1 MKPTNAGN
9 ARDASLIPGEENGSS
24 STPVF
29 LPENIHGQKSLA
41 GYSPWGRKEFGHNW
55 AHTRMC
61 THTQWCQTKSTFM
74 RFSYLS
80 SKWVIKQWRQLGTA
94 TVHLTQ
100 ELLTN
105 IQCSGGSWSFVKET
119 RALKNRVVASH
130 RKVTATNWEQ
140 SLKLILLKLHEKLPK
155 NSTLTILQSFS
166 IWSKLKRWKNSISGS
181 SWADRKF
188 KKSSFWSVVFSY
200 STQQQQQ
207 TISQSDHDVW
217 WKVDFIQHSAMTSS
231 VVGQRRSKALPKA
244 KFAPKKGHGHCLV
257 VCCPSDPLQPSW
269 ILVKPLHLRSMFSKI
284 DEMHWKLQCL
294 QPAPVNRKGPI
305 LHDNTRPRVIQPT
318 IHKLKELGYKV
329 LPHLPY
335 SPDLSPT
342 NYHFFKHLDNFLQGK
357 HFHSHQEA
365 DNAFQEFVESWS
377 GDFYAIRINKLISH
391 WQKCVNC
398 NGSYFD

>member
-9 ARDASLIPGEENGSS
+9 TRDASLIPGEENGSS

-140 SLKLILLKLHEKLPK
+140 SLKLILLKLHKKLPK

-200 STQQQQQ
+200 SMQQQQQQ

-257 VCCPSDPLQPSW
+257 VCCPSDPLQLSESWWNHYIWEVCSAKLMRCTENYNTYNQHPSTERAQFSMTTPDHVLYNQPFTSW
-269 ILVKPLHLRSMFSKI
+269 RNWATKFCLICHIHL
-284 DEMHWKLQCL
+284 
-294 QPAPVNRKGPI
+294 
-305 LHDNTRPRVIQPT
+305 T
-318 IHKLKELGYKV
+318 
-329 LPHLPY
+329 
-335 SPDLSPT
+335 
-342 NYHFFKHLDNFLQGK
+342 
-357 HFHSHQEA
+357 SHQLTT
-365 DNAFQEFVESWS
+365 SS
-377 GDFYAIRINKLISH
+377 SSILTTFYRENTSTATRRQTMLSKSL
-391 WQKCVNC
+391 
-398 NGSYFD
+398 